1 MSIQT
6 VYLDAN
12 YLLIAG
18 NPRQSNLKCFI
29 QMNIYRMNV
38 GFEIDDDDDRADNAD
53 DNNDDDD
60 NENSYDD
67 FNSSQDIDYITDIH
81 QR

>member
-1 MSIQT
+1 MFRFEI
-6 VYLDAN
+6 L
-12 YLLIAG
+12 
-18 NPRQSNLKCFI
+18 RNLPVKK
-29 QMNIYRMNV
+29 RLNV

-53 DNNDDDD
+53 DDNDDDDD

-67 FNSSQDIDYITDIH
+67 FNSNQDIDYITDIH